1 MELRS
6 ITIWICLIAFVG
18 SAGLVANGI
27 FPNNTSVAVGALI
40 LAGSFALYVAMISEF
55 ATGTIV
61 SAIRGKDLEQQTSL
75 LSAVIGRTL
84 YKVITDEKAKEQVA
98 AVPAPTTPAKKE

>member
-18 SAGLVANGI
+18 SAGLIANGI
-27 FPNNTSVAVGALI
+27 SPNNTSVVVGALI
-40 LAGSFALYVAMISEF
+40 LSGSFALYVAMISEF
-55 ATGTIV
+55 ATGAIV
-61 SAIRGKDLEQQTSL
+61 SAIRGKELEQQTSL

-84 YKVITDEKAKEQVA
+84 YKVITEEKEKENGA
-98 AVPAPTTPAKKE
+98 APVTTTPTKKD